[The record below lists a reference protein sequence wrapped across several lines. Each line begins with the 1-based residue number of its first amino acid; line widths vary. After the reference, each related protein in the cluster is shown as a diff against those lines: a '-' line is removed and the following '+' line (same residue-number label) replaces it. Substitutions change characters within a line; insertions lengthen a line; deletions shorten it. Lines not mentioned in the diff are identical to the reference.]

1 MARPNKAGSPRY
13 ICAKAPGRPGC
24 GGITVS
30 AEPLEAFVAEAIFTA
45 LDSPSFSAALHSLQ
59 VDDHNATLA
68 EALHAD
74 EEALEQ
80 LHVDHYVDRI
90 IDRAGFIVAKRALED
105 RITKAREQL
114 ARRSRR
120 ALLADLPLGAAA
132 ARAAWDR
139 QDVEWRHAF
148 VKVFLE
154 AVRVHRGRPGRLPFN
169 PERVELVWR
178 V

>member
-1 MARPNKAGSPRY
+1 MARPNKAGKPRY

-24 GGITVS
+24 GRITAS

-45 LDSPSFSAALHSLQ
+45 LDSPAFSAALHVLQ
-59 VDDHNATLA
+59 VDDHNATLG

-74 EEALEQ
+74 EAALEQ

-90 IDRAGFIVAKRALED
+90 IDRAGFIVAKRALEE
-105 RITKAREQL
+105 RISKAREEL
-114 ARRSRR
+114 ARRSRSM
-120 ALLADLPLGAAA
+120 LLADLPPGAAA

-139 QDVEWRHAF
+139 QDIEWHHAF

-154 AVRVHRGRPGRLPFN
+154 AVRVNRGRPGRLPFN
-169 PERVELVWR
+169 PERVDLVWR